1 MNNSQIYQEIA
12 KSNRLFRD
20 FGINERMKITDW
32 KNSSVIA
39 IENYRKSKIHN
50 YLNDVIENNRMDDG
64 KLR

>member
-1 MNNSQIYQEIA
+1 MNNPEIYQEIA

-20 FGINERMKITDW
+20 FGINERMKVTDW

-50 YLNDVIENNRMDDG
+50 YLNDVIENSRMSNG